1 MKSLLLHVQ
10 DDPGMEARLQAA
22 LAIARATSGH
32 LSCLHVTPISLYIA
46 SDGITGAYMMP
57 NFSKT
62 LDEMEKKMRARI
74 EAHLKTEDVS
84 WDYEHVEGDAAQ
96 EIVARSSLADLIVL
110 GRYHHR
116 ETRYTPI
123 TLIGDVLQ
131 SARAPLLVQPQDLM
145 TFDIFGPAV
154 VGWNGSFEA
163 ANALRAAL
171 PLLQM
176 ASAVHIVT
184 VEEPKPLLLPSLAA
198 STYLSRHGVTSELHA
213 RPVSGKP
220 VEEAIRET
228 AGVVGAGYIV
238 MGGYGHSRA
247 REFLFGGVTRTLL
260 KECPIPLVMGH

>member
-10 DDPGMEARLQAA
+10 DDPGMDARLQAA
-22 LAIARATSGH
+22 LSIARATGGH
-32 LSCLHVTPISLYIA
+32 ISCLHITPISLYIA

-57 NFSKT
+57 NFAKT
-62 LDEMEKKMRARI
+62 LDEMEVKMRARI
-74 EAHLKTEDVS
+74 EAHLKNEDVS
-84 WDYEHVEGDAAQ
+84 WDYEHIDGDPAQ
-96 EIVARSSLADLIVL
+96 EIVNRSSLADLIVM

-131 SARAPLLVQPQDLM
+131 SARAPLLVQPQQLNS
-145 TFDIFGPAV
+145 FDVFGPAV

-171 PLLQM
+171 PLLKL

-184 VEEPKPLLLPSLAA
+184 VEEANEHMMPSLAA

-213 RPVSGKP
+213 RLVSDTP
-220 VEEAIRET
+220 VEDTIRS
-228 AGVVGAGYIV
+228 AAQVIGAGYIV

-247 REFLFGGVTRTLL
+247 REFLFGGVTRNLL
-260 KECPIPLVMGH
+260 KECPTPLIMGR

>member
-32 LSCLHVTPISLYIA
+32 VSCLHVTPISLYIA
-46 SDGITGAYMMP
+46 SDGIAGAYMMP

-74 EAHLKTEDVS
+74 EDHLKNEDVS
-84 WDYEHVEGDAAQ
+84 WDYQHVDGEAAQ
-96 EIVARSSLADLIVL
+96 EIVARSSLADLIVM

-131 SARAPLLVQPQDLM
+131 STRAPILVQPQELDS
-145 TFDIFGPAV
+145 FDVFGPAV

-163 ANALRAAL
+163 ANAMRAAL
-171 PLLQM
+171 PLLQL

-184 VEEPKPLLLPSLAA
+184 VEEPQEHLLPSLAA
-198 STYLSRHGVTSELHA
+198 STYLSQHGVTSELHA
-213 RPVSGKP
+213 RPVSDKP
-220 VEEAIRET
+220 IEDAIRET
-228 AGVVGAGYIV
+228 AEVMGAGYIV

-247 REFLFGGVTRTLL
+247 REFLFGGVTRSLL
-260 KECPIPLVMGH
+260 KECPIPLIMGR

>member
-22 LAIARATSGH
+22 LSIARATSGH
-32 LSCLHVTPISLYIA
+32 ISCLHVTPISLYIA

-74 EAHLKTEDVS
+74 EDHLKNEDVS
-84 WDYEHVEGDAAQ
+84 WDYQHVDGEPAQ
-96 EIVARSSLADLIVL
+96 EIVARSSLADLIVM

-131 SARAPLLVQPQDLM
+131 SSRAPILVQPQQLDS
-145 TFDIFGPAV
+145 FDVFGSAV

-171 PLLQM
+171 PLLQL

-184 VEEPKPLLLPSLAA
+184 VAEPKEHMLPSLSA

-213 RPVSGKP
+213 RPVSDKP
-220 VEEAIRET
+220 IEDAIRET
-228 AGVVGAGYIV
+228 AEVMGAGYIV

-247 REFLFGGVTRTLL
+247 REFLFGGVTRSLL
-260 KECPIPLVMGH
+260 KECPIPLIMGR

>member
-22 LAIARATSGH
+22 LSIARATSGH
-32 LSCLHVTPISLYIA
+32 ISCLHVTPISLYIA

-57 NFSKT
+57 NFSKA
-62 LDEMEKKMRARI
+62 LDEMEKKMRTRI
-74 EAHLKTEDVS
+74 EASLKSEDVS
-84 WDYEHVEGDAAQ
+84 WDYQHIEGEPAQ
-96 EIVARSSLADLIVL
+96 EIVNRSSLSDLIVM

-131 SARAPLLVQPQDLM
+131 SARAPILVQPQELDSV
-145 TFDIFGPAV
+145 DVFGPAV

-171 PLLQM
+171 PLLQI

-184 VEEPKPLLLPSLAA
+184 VEEPREHMLPSLAA

-213 RPVSGKP
+213 RPVSDKP
-220 VEEAIRET
+220 IEDVIKET
-228 AGVVGAGYIV
+228 AQVMGAGYIV

-260 KECPIPLVMGH
+260 KECPIPLIMGR

>member
-1 MKSLLLHVQ
+1 MKSILLHVQ

-22 LAIARATSGH
+22 LSIARATNGH
-32 LSCLHVTPISLYIA
+32 ISCLHVTPISLYIA

-57 NFSKT
+57 NFAKS
-62 LDEMEKKMRARI
+62 LDEMEKKIRARI
-74 EAHLKTEDVS
+74 EDGLKNEDVS
-84 WDYEHVEGDAAQ
+84 WDYEHVDGDAAQ
-96 EIVARSSLADLIVL
+96 EIVSRSSLADLIVL

-131 SARAPLLVQPQDLM
+131 SARAPILVQPQELNS
-145 TFDIFGPAV
+145 FDVFGPAV

-184 VEEPKPLLLPSLAA
+184 IEEPKEHILPSLAA
-198 STYLSRHGVTSELHA
+198 STYLSRHDVTSELHA
-213 RPVSGKP
+213 RPISDKP
-220 VEEAIRET
+220 VEGAIKEAAE
-228 AGVVGAGYIV
+228 VMGAGYIV

-260 KECPIPLVMGH
+260 KECSIPLIMGR

>member
-22 LAIARATSGH
+22 LSIARATSGH
-32 LSCLHVTPISLYIA
+32 ISCLHVTPISLYIA

-62 LDEMEKKMRARI
+62 LDEMEKKMRNRL
-74 EAHLKTEDVS
+74 EEHLKSEDVS
-84 WDYEHVEGDAAQ
+84 WDYERIDGEPAQ
-96 EIVARSSLADLIVL
+96 EIVNRSSLADLIIM

-116 ETRYTPI
+116 DTRYTPI

-131 SARAPLLVQPQDLM
+131 SARAPILVQPQELNN
-145 TFDIFGPAV
+145 FDMWGPAV

-176 ASAVHIVT
+176 ASEVHIVT
-184 VEEPKPLLLPSLAA
+184 VEESKEHVLPSLAA
-198 STYLSRHGVTSELHA
+198 STYLSRHSVTSELHA
-213 RPVSGKP
+213 RPVSDKP
-220 VEEAIRET
+220 VEEAIKET
-228 AGVVGAGYIV
+228 AQVMGAGYIV

-247 REFLFGGVTRTLL
+247 REFLFGGVTRTFL
-260 KECPIPLVMGH
+260 KQCPLPLIMGR

>member
-22 LAIARATSGH
+22 LSIARATSGH
-32 LSCLHVTPISLYIA
+32 INCLHVTPISLYIA

-57 NFSKT
+57 NFAKA
-62 LDEMEKKMRARI
+62 LDEMEAKMRARI
-74 EAHLKTEDVS
+74 EAHLENEDVS
-84 WDYEHVEGDAAQ
+84 WDYEHVDGDAAQ
-96 EIVARSSLADLIVL
+96 ELVSRSSLADLIVM

-131 SARAPLLVQPQDLM
+131 STRAPLLVQPQELNS
-145 TFDIFGPAV
+145 FDVFGPAV

-171 PLLQM
+171 PLLNM

-184 VEEPKPLLLPSLAA
+184 VEESKEHMLPSLAA
-198 STYLSRHGVTSELHA
+198 STYLSRHGIASELHA
-213 RPVSGKP
+213 RPVSDRP
-220 VEEAIRET
+220 VEDVIKET
-228 AGVVGAGYIV
+228 AQVMGAGYIV

-260 KECPIPLVMGH
+260 RECPIPLIMGR

>member
-1 MKSLLLHVQ
+1 MKSILLHVQ

-22 LAIARATSGH
+22 LSIARATNGH
-32 LSCLHVTPISLYIA
+32 VSCLHVTPISLYIA

-57 NFSKT
+57 NFAKA
-62 LDEMEKKMRARI
+62 LDEMEKKVRARI
-74 EAHLKTEDVS
+74 EDGLKNEDVS
-84 WDYEHVEGDAAQ
+84 WDYDHVDGDAAQ
-96 EIVARSSLADLIVL
+96 EIVSRSSLADLIVL

-131 SARAPLLVQPQDLM
+131 NARAPILVQPQDSNN
-145 TFDIFGPAV
+145 FDVFGPAV

-184 VEEPKPLLLPSLAA
+184 IEEPKEHILPSLAA

-213 RPVSGKP
+213 RAASVRP
-220 VEEAIRET
+220 VEDVIKET
-228 AGVVGAGYIV
+228 AEVMAAGYIV

-247 REFLFGGVTRTLL
+247 REFLFGGVTRALL
-260 KECPIPLVMGH
+260 KDCSIPLIMGR

>member
-10 DDPGMEARLQAA
+10 DDAGMEARLQAA
-22 LAIARATSGH
+22 LSIARATSGH
-32 LSCLHVTPISLYIA
+32 VSCLHVTPINLYIM
-46 SDGITGAYMMP
+46 SDGMTGAYMMP
-57 NFSKT
+57 NFINT
-62 LDEMEKKMRARI
+62 LDEMERKMRARI
-74 EAHLKTEDVS
+74 EESLKNEDVS
-84 WDYEHVEGDAAQ
+84 WDYEHVDGEPAQ
-96 EIVARSSLADLIVL
+96 EIVSRSSLADLVVL

-123 TLIGDVLQ
+123 TLMGDVLQ
-131 SARAPLLVQPQDLM
+131 SARAPILVQPQELN
-145 TFDIFGPAV
+145 TFDVFGPAV

-171 PLLQM
+171 PLLKM

-184 VEEPKPLLLPSLAA
+184 VEEPKEHRLPSLAA

-213 RPVSGKP
+213 RPKSDMP
-220 VEEAIRET
+220 VEKAIVET
-228 AGVVGAGYIV
+228 AQVMDAGYIV

-260 KECPIPLVMGH
+260 SECAIPLIMGH

>member
-1 MKSLLLHVQ
+1 MKSILVHVQ

-22 LAIARATSGH
+22 LSIARATTGH
-32 LSCLHVTPISLYIA
+32 VSCLHVTPISLYIA

-57 NFSKT
+57 NFAET
-62 LDEMEKKMRARI
+62 LNEIEVKMRTRI
-74 EAHLKTEDVS
+74 EEHLKNEDVS
-84 WDYEHVEGDAAQ
+84 WDYQHVDGDPAQ
-96 EIVARSSLADLIVL
+96 EIVSRSSLADLVVL

-116 ETRYTPI
+116 ETSLTPI

-131 SARAPLLVQPQDLM
+131 SARAPILVQPQDLKS
-145 TFDIFGPAV
+145 FDAFGPAV
-154 VGWNGSFEA
+154 VAWNGSFEA

-176 ASAVHIVT
+176 ASTVHIVT
-184 VEEPKPLLLPSLAA
+184 VEESQDHMLPSLAA

-213 RPVSGKP
+213 RPASKMP
-220 VEEAIRET
+220 VEDAIRET
-228 AGVVGAGYIV
+228 AEVMGAGYIV

-260 KECPIPLVMGH
+260 KECSIPLIMGH